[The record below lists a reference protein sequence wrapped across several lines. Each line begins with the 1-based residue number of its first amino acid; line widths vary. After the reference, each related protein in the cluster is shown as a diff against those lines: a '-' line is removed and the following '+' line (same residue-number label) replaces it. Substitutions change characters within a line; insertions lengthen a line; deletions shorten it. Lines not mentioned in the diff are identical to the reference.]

1 MSIQNLKFISQYL
14 GKRKNLVQCAGGNTS
29 LKLNKH
35 LIIKSSG
42 MWLKDVYEKNIFTKI
57 NTENIKSKIKKLKFL
72 SKKDLLT
79 NNNIKASI
87 ETPLHLLL
95 KSKYVVHYHPVN
107 LNVILIKNDALSFLK
122 KNFKDKNW
130 IYVNYFK
137 PGNLLYKEVGQK
149 LRNNQDEKKI
159 IFLQNHGV
167 FIGSETI
174 KDCLKKIRK
183 INFITKQKEKKFT
196 FKSSILKKYSL
207 KYKMKI
213 PKYSK
218 INSLATNTI
227 SYNICSRKSGMLF
240 PDQVVFL
247 GKKMHCI
254 TEQQLSK
261 TKKIEVDFLIIKNV
275 GVLISK
281 KAKIETIELLL
292 YMSKVLLRL
301 KNQKKVNFL
310 SSREIISLINWKDEK
325 YRIKLIR

>member
-1 MSIQNLKFISQYL
+1 MSIKNLKFISHYL

-29 LKLNKH
+29 LKFNNH

-42 MWLKDVYEKNIFTKI
+42 MWLKDTYEKNIFTKI
-57 NTENIKSKIKKLKFL
+57 NTKNIESKVKKLNIL

-79 NNNIKASI
+79 NNNLKASI

-107 LNVILIKNDALSFLK
+107 LNAILIKNDALSNLK
-122 KNFKDKNW
+122 KYFKDKNW
-130 IYVNYFK
+130 IYVDYFK
-137 PGNLLYKEVGQK
+137 PGNLLYKKVGQT
-149 LRNNQDEKKI
+149 LRNNQDEKKV

-174 KDCLKKIRK
+174 KGCLKIIKK

-196 FKSSILKKYSL
+196 FKSLVLKKYSL

-218 INSLATNTI
+218 INSLATNRI
-227 SYNICSRKSGMLF
+227 SYNICSRESGMLF

-261 TKKIEVDFLIIKNV
+261 IKKINSDFVIIKNV

-292 YMSKVLLRL
+292 YMSKVLLKL

-310 SSREIISLINWKDEK
+310 SSKEINSLINWKDEK
-325 YRIKLIR
+325 YRIKLVR